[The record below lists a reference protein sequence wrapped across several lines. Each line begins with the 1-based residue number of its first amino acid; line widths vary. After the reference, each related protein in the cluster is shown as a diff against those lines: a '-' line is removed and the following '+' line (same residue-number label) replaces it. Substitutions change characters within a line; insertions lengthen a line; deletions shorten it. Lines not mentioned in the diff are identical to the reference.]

1 MEAFL
6 NVMTW
11 FFLLSGVL
19 FWGVVI
25 CLTWYYWL
33 CEPMKGE

>member
-1 MEAFL
+1 MDAFL

-19 FWGVVI
+19 SWIVVI

-33 CEPMKGE
+33 CQPSKGE